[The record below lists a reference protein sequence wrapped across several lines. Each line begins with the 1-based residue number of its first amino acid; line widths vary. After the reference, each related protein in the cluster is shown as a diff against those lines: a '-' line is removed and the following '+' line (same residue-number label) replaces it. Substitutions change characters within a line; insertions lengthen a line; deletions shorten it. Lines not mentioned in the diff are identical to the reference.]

1 MASVRTARLIS
12 DGPALGPQ
20 AFTRAFAA
28 FHAQYAKETSDFEE
42 LSLAPP
48 LPYCCPYPCPYC
60 TLTPSLSYSSW
71 VRRENGKRGG
81 AVRAPAPPSLP
92 PPVT

>member
-48 LPYCCPYPCPYC
+48 LP
-60 TLTPSLSYSSW
+60 
-71 VRRENGKRGG
+71 
-81 AVRAPAPPSLP
+81 
-92 PPVT
+92 